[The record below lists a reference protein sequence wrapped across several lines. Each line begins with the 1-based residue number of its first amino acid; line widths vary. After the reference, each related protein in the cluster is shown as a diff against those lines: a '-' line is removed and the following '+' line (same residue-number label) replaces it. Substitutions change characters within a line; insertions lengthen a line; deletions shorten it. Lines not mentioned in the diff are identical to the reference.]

1 VLLAGIGLY
10 SVLPLS
16 VSQRRREI
24 AVRLALGASPRGVLP
39 LTVREGMTLVAIG
52 RRCGWSDIGDAAAEG
67 DVVRDECLRSAD
79 VAIVPAVLGIVA
91 LAASYLPARRAA
103 AVDPIVALRD

>member
-1 VLLAGIGLY
+1 
-10 SVLPLS
+10 

-24 AVRLALGASPRGVLP
+24 AVRLALGAQPNGVLR

-52 RRCGWSDIGDAAAEG
+52 LAVGATGAIAATRLLKATLFETNVY
-67 DVVRDECLRSAD
+67 DPLTFA
-79 VAIVPAVLGIVA
+79 AVPVVLGIVA
-91 LAASYLPARRAA
+91 FVASYLPARRAA

>member
-1 VLLAGIGLY
+1 
-10 SVLPLS
+10 

-24 AVRLALGASPRGVLP
+24 AVRLALGAPPGGVLR
-39 LTVREGMTLVAIG
+39 LTVREGMMLVGIGLAIGAIGAALSTRLLRAALFDTSVYDPVTLV
-52 RRCGWSDIGDAAAEG
+52 
-67 DVVRDECLRSAD
+67 
-79 VAIVPAVLGIVA
+79 IVPVVLVAVA